1 MRIANYKLTPED
13 RETLINIV
21 KDNNGGE
28 VAVVETTESKVY
40 NKLMKRGWSLTD
52 EVRNIQGGL
61 LSATFKAPA
70 KCVSF
75 RSMH

>member
-13 RETLINIV
+13 RETLLNIV
-21 KDNNGGE
+21 KDDSGAE
-28 VAVVETTESKVY
+28 VAVVETTESKYY

-52 EVRNIQGGL
+52 EVRNSQGGL